1 MVEPQRAPAEPA
13 AAPTPPSAP
22 PSEPAAAAPARPTSA
37 AAGSRSTASPPAQ
50 GGGNHEFLALS
61 ASSYVIELAH
71 GSDKSRID
79 ALRTSLQLPRG
90 ALYDVHVSR
99 DGADWWLLV
108 WGTFD
113 GVDAARAARAELPS
127 DGSINAGWPRLV
139 APLQNEAR
147 RTGE

>member
-1 MVEPQRAPAEPA
+1 MPA
-13 AAPTPPSAP
+13 
-22 PSEPAAAAPARPTSA
+22 SEPAAAPARPTSA
-37 AAGSRSTASPPAQ
+37 ASDSRSTAAPPAP
-50 GGGNHEFLALS
+50 GGGNREFLALS
-61 ASSYVIELAH
+61 GSSYVIELAH

-79 ALRTSLQLPRG
+79 AVRASLQLPRG

-113 GVDAARAARAELPS
+113 GVDTARAARAGLPS
-127 DGSINAGWPRLV
+127 DESINAGWPRLV